1 MKYKK
6 EKLESLIKKNLSE
19 VFFLDTE
26 EEDFK
31 SVTISN
37 LMLSPDL
44 KIAKVYVSI
53 FDKENREEIF
63 KKILESYKSIRFKL
77 AQRINYVKYIPELHF
92 YLDLSADHVEKINKI
107 LKNITYST
115 SEDSENELLQ

>member
-19 VFFLDTE
+19 VFFFDTE

-63 KKILESYKSIRFKL
+63 KKILESNKSIRFKL

-92 YLDLSADHVEKINKI
+92 YLDLSADHVEKINEI

-115 SEDSENELLQ
+115 SEDSENELL

>member
-19 VFFLDTE
+19 VFFFDIE

-63 KKILESYKSIRFKL
+63 KKILESNKSIRFKL

-92 YLDLSADHVEKINKI
+92 YLDLSADHVEKINEI

>member
-19 VFFLDTE
+19 VFFFDTE

-63 KKILESYKSIRFKL
+63 KKILESNKSIRFKL

-92 YLDLSADHVEKINKI
+92 YLDLSADHVEKINEI